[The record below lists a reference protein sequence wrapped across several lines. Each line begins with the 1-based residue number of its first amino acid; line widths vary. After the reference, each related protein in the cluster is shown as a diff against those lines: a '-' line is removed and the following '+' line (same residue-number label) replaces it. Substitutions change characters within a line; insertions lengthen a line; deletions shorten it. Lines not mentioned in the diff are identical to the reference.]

1 MSDSIE
7 TVVIRDPRLPQKAQY
22 KTTQKNP
29 DFTGYFR
36 TSAIDAK
43 NTANSIYNLTLPS
56 STNHGISRRM
66 YVHTSGV
73 IKITPTAGNN
83 LGTIA
88 KASTG
93 GTNAFMQNTATPK
106 FNFCLKQ
113 NMLSSIT
120 TSTIV
125 DLQDIG
131 VSLSQT
137 NANTYNSAMQ
147 FYKGGETLAASFRSG
162 STSKKY
168 RFTQFLNADGDPS
181 GNFTG
186 YSSVQTSKD
195 IAPPASAYSQE
206 ANYVGAIGT
215 NNAGT
220 LTECNIPFD
229 LYEPLQCSIFDPYT
243 DKEQEYFYGC
253 SRINITRTMNCVPSN
268 FIKVVLSDY
277 DGTNY
282 SDDAIATA
290 LATLNITITFD
301 QNEVM
306 YNIITVSS
314 ESIPKLLTY
323 KYVEYSRYSTAMSTP
338 TTGRTQDLVKGSLQQ
353 TYKQFTSG
361 SQTIPLPSM
370 PSAILLMA
378 TFTQNQAN
386 IIGRPDC
393 YLPFLNFTIQIE
405 SNSGVF
411 QNCVG
416 INAYDMCVKNGL
428 CVDFKQ
434 FQGAIVLG
442 NQVARKTNSITV
454 VDTAEDYNEFIGQ
467 PMSLSSVPILIRAE
481 DLPAFSH
488 LGEPHL
494 FSLTVTPTIN
504 YNLMS
509 TVITGPNPATI
520 VANKQVVGDA
530 GLDFTFDIIAI
541 YDSLLVIKPGEYARI
556 EKMYLSP
563 SDFKGAKT
571 IERHGKHYIGGSFW
585 SDLGDTMLGIAGA
598 FKDGATLNIP
608 GIVDRITGKKKGFG
622 RLTKE
627 ELEESLRA

>member
-88 KASTG
+88 KAATLI
-93 GTNAFMQNTATPK
+93 NTATPK

-137 NANTYNSAMQ
+137 NANTYNNAMQ

-168 RFTQFLNADGDPS
+168 RFTQFLNAAGDPS

-206 ANYVGAIGT
+206 ANYTGAIANDNT
-215 NNAGT
+215 GT

-282 SDDAIATA
+282 TDDQINTA
-290 LATLNITITFD
+290 LATLNITITFE

-314 ESIPKLLTY
+314 ESIPRLLTY
-323 KYVEYSRYSTAMSTP
+323 KYVEYSRYSTAMPTP
-338 TTGRTQDLVKGSLQQ
+338 TSQAFDLVKGSLQQ
-353 TYKQFTSG
+353 AYPQFTSG

-378 TFTQNQAN
+378 TFTQNQTN

-393 YLPFLNFTIQIE
+393 YLPFVNFTIQIE

-411 QNCVG
+411 QNCIG

-442 NQVARKTNSITV
+442 NQGEQKTKSVAAI
-454 VDTAEDYNEFIGQ
+454 DTAETYNEFIAQ

-509 TVITGPNPATI
+509 TNIPLPPIT
-520 VANKQVVGDA
+520 KQTQQVGDG
-530 GLDFTFDIIAI
+530 GLGFTFDIIAI

-622 RLTKE
+622 RLSKQ
-627 ELEESLRA
+627 ELEESLRT